1 MEYYF
6 SPQHR
11 ALAILQ
17 PGFVDS
23 FHQNKASIY
32 GKSGV
37 KKDFVYPNCFNF
49 PPSCFNLGEQW
60 RNFPPS
66 YSNSGEQCFNFPPS
80 CSNLGEQCFNF
91 PPSYANLDK
100 QRSFFPPSCF
110 YLDEQCFNLVE
121 QCFNLVEK
129 NHVFPLKNKFVFPF
143 FNIPTPVNANWQSL
157 TIILEMSEKVLD
169 DAPGGSG

>member
-37 KKDFVYPNCFNF
+37 KKDFV
-49 PPSCFNLGEQW
+49 
-60 RNFPPS
+60 
-66 YSNSGEQCFNFPPS
+66 
-80 CSNLGEQCFNF
+80 
-91 PPSYANLDK
+91 
-100 QRSFFPPSCF
+100 
-110 YLDEQCFNLVE
+110 
-121 QCFNLVEK
+121 
-129 NHVFPLKNKFVFPF
+129 
-143 FNIPTPVNANWQSL
+143 
-157 TIILEMSEKVLD
+157 
-169 DAPGGSG
+169 